1 MNKMADMKE
10 AKGIRFDEQGLIP
23 AVVQDWRDG
32 TVLMVGF
39 MNQDALD
46 HTLKTKHV
54 HFWSRSRRALWK
66 KGETSGNFLHVEEI
80 RHDCASD
87 TILIKARPSGPV
99 CHTGKD
105 TCFDEGNESENF
117 LLELEALIKDRKAAP
132 KENSYTSKLF
142 SEGLNR
148 IAQKV
153 GEEAVELVIE
163 SKDSDNERFKGEAA
177 DLLYHLLVLFAEKD
191 IELKDVL
198 DTLRQRRH

>member
-1 MNKMADMKE
+1 MKIDFNKYPD
-10 AKGIRFDEQGLIP
+10 GLVP
-23 AVVQDWRDG
+23 AIVQDG
-32 TVLMVGF
+32 STQKVLMLGF
-39 MNQDALD
+39 MNNESLD
-46 HTLKTKHV
+46 LTRSTGKVT
-54 HFWSRSRRALWK
+54 FYSRTRKRLWT
-66 KGETSGNFLHVEEI
+66 KGETSGNFLHVKEI
-80 RHDCASD
+80 RPDCDSD
-87 TILIKARPSGPV
+87 TILIKAKPSGPV
-99 CHTGKD
+99 CHKGMD
-105 TCFDEGNESENF
+105 TCFDENNESENF

-132 KENSYTSKLF
+132 KEDSYTSKLF

>member
-1 MNKMADMKE
+1 MKIDFNKYAD
-10 AKGIRFDEQGLIP
+10 GLVPTI
-23 AVVQDWRDG
+23 VQDG
-32 TVLMVGF
+32 STQKVLMLGF
-39 MNQDALD
+39 MNNESLD
-46 HTLKTKHV
+46 LTRSTGKVT
-54 HFWSRSRRALWK
+54 FYSRTRKRLWT
-66 KGETSGNFLHVEEI
+66 KGETSGNFLHVKEI
-80 RHDCASD
+80 RPDCDSD
-87 TILIKARPSGPV
+87 TILIKAKPSGPV
-99 CHTGKD
+99 CHKGMD
-105 TCFDEGNESENF
+105 TCFDENNESENF
-117 LLELEALIKDRKAAP
+117 LFELEALIKDRKGAP
-132 KENSYTSKLF
+132 QENSYTSKLF

>member
-1 MNKMADMKE
+1 MKIDFNKYPD
-10 AKGIRFDEQGLIP
+10 GLVP
-23 AVVQDWRDG
+23 AIVQDG
-32 TVLMVGF
+32 STQKVLMLGF
-39 MNQDALD
+39 MNNESLD
-46 HTLKTKHV
+46 LTRSTGKVT
-54 HFWSRSRRALWK
+54 FYSRTRKRLWT
-66 KGETSGNFLHVEEI
+66 KGETSGNFLHVKEI
-80 RHDCASD
+80 RPDCDSD
-87 TILIKARPSGPV
+87 TILIKAKPSGPV
-99 CHTGKD
+99 CHKGMD
-105 TCFDEGNESENF
+105 TCFDESNESENF

-132 KENSYTSKLF
+132 KEDSYTSKLF